1 MRSTQKR
8 QETVTFPSHA
18 HLKPHVPRFT
28 EIIYRFKVIR
38 EKATNKIEPA
48 AIHRM
53 KEKFTTLAAAQRRK
67 NPGPVDSSLKREC
80 SLITG
85 AKTSLILPT
94 KKNTDEREARDVPD
108 VLAVASR
115 NVTEEVRWT
124 SFKAVNES

>member
-1 MRSTQKR
+1 
-8 QETVTFPSHA
+8 
-18 HLKPHVPRFT
+18 
-28 EIIYRFKVIR
+28 
-38 EKATNKIEPA
+38 
-48 AIHRM
+48 M

-85 AKTSLILPT
+85 AKTSQILPT
-94 KKNTDEREARDVPD
+94 KKTTDEREVPD